1 MAVYCV
7 QAEVA
12 EIGSFHTA
20 RVIFPLF
27 EGRWNMSA
35 PPPTS
40 DIHLFGECNRVI
52 DFDTEV
58 SDCALDLGVA

>member
-1 MAVYCV
+1 
-7 QAEVA
+7 
-12 EIGSFHTA
+12 
-20 RVIFPLF
+20 
-27 EGRWNMSA
+27 MSA

-58 SDCALDLGVA
+58 SDCTFDLGVTKQQLNRPQIASPPVDERRFRSAQRMRSVH